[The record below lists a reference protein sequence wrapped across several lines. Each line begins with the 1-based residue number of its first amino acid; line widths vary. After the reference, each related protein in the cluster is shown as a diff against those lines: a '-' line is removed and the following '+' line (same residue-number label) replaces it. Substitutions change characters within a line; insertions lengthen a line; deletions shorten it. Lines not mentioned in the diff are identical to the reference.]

1 MQRVRDLGIFMS
13 KNDVFL
19 SNPFTLSSEYPHGG
33 REGRKNIK
41 PRMGRYI
48 KKTRSSKRWKQ
59 HAAED
64 LGRVDRGKIVIKAHY
79 ISNNYSLELKQEN
92 YFPNH
97 TSTMN

>member
-19 SNPFTLSSEYPHGG
+19 SNPFTLSSENPHGG

-48 KKTRSSKRWKQ
+48 KKTRSSK
-59 HAAED
+59 
-64 LGRVDRGKIVIKAHY
+64 
-79 ISNNYSLELKQEN
+79 
-92 YFPNH
+92 
-97 TSTMN
+97 